1 MIRKI
6 TFVKKILANGEPCAK
21 CGEIEARMV
30 AEGQMAR
37 IDETLIADERDPA
50 SAGMLL
56 AADVNAERAPFF
68 VVDYADGRRVV
79 YTIYFKFVREVLEAE
94 ASEKDELQ
102 EILRNSADL
111 DFI

>member
-6 TFVKKILANGEPCAK
+6 TFVKKLLANGEPCAK
-21 CGEIEARMV
+21 CAEVEARMK

-37 IDETLIADERDPA
+37 IDEVLIADERDPA

-56 AADVNAERAPFF
+56 AAELHADRAPFF
-68 VVDYADGRRVV
+68 VVDYEDGRRVV
-79 YTIYFKFVREVLEAE
+79 YTIYFKFVREVLEQM
-94 ASEKDELQ
+94 ASEKDELK
-102 EILRNSADL
+102 EILRNSPDL